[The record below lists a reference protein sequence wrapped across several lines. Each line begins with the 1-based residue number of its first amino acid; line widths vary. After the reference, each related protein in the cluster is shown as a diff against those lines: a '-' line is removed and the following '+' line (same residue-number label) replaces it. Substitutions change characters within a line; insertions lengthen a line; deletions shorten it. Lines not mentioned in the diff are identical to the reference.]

1 MASLKLGNELSGKI
15 ESILMIYIFLILTN
29 FSGSK
34 SEKAETDLTR

>member
-15 ESILMIYIFLILTN
+15 ESIYDLLFSLILTN

-34 SEKAETDLTR
+34 S